1 MNSSTD
7 PQASVLAALI
17 TARHTQQRADH
28 HALPWQAIDLDA
40 AYALQHQQGA
50 ALGWFDAE
58 VPRAWKSGGGTL
70 AGITHAPL
78 PDAGVVGS
86 PADGRHWSLH
96 QRGIE
101 AEVALRLGR
110 SVDAATAATL
120 DRACAEALIDAMC
133 VSIEVVD
140 SRWTDGWSATPTLL
154 RLADLQSHGALVL
167 GAWQP
172 YSARDWAAQV
182 CEVHIGTQ
190 TPQRFVGTH
199 PLGDPAA
206 VLPAWLR
213 HLTREG
219 ATVPAG
225 TVVTTGSWVGLLEA
239 QAGDAVRVAFDGL
252 GEAALQL

>member
-1 MNSSTD
+1 MNSTTD
-7 PQASVLAALI
+7 PLASVLAALI
-17 TARHTQQRADH
+17 TARRTQQRVDH
-28 HALPWQAIDLDA
+28 HLLAWDCIDLDA
-40 AYALQHQQGA
+40 AHALQHRQGA
-50 ALGWFDAE
+50 ALGWFDAD
-58 VPRAWKSGGGTL
+58 VPRTWKSGGGTL
-70 AGITHAPL
+70 ESITHAPL
-78 PDAGVVGS
+78 PDAGVFNS
-86 PADGRHWSLH
+86 PADGRHWPLH
-96 QRGIE
+96 QRGVE

-120 DRACAEALIDAMC
+120 DRAGAEALIDAMC

-140 SRWTDGWSATPTLL
+140 SRWADGWSATPALL

-172 YSARDWAAQV
+172 YSARDWAAQA
-182 CEVHIGTQ
+182 CEVHIGAQ
-190 TPQRFVGTH
+190 APQRFVGTH
-199 PLGDPAA
+199 LLGDPAA

-213 HLTREG
+213 HLSRDG

-239 QAGDAVRVAFDGL
+239 QAGDAVRVVYDGL

>member
-1 MNSSTD
+1 MSSTTD
-7 PQASVLAALI
+7 PLASVLAALI
-17 TARHTQQRADH
+17 TARRTQQRTDH
-28 HALPWQAIDLDA
+28 HPLDWQIIDLEA

-58 VPRAWKSGGGTL
+58 VPRAWKSGGATL

-78 PDAGVVGS
+78 PDAGVVRS
-86 PADGRHWSLH
+86 PADGRHWPLH

-101 AEVALRLGR
+101 AEVALRMGH

-120 DRACAEALIDAMC
+120 DHASAEALIDALC

-140 SRWTDGWSATPTLL
+140 SRWADGWSATPALL

-172 YSARDWAAQV
+172 YVARDWTAQV
-182 CEVHIGTQ
+182 CEVHIGAQ
-190 TPQRFVGTH
+190 ASQRFVGTH

-213 HLTREG
+213 HLTRHG

-239 QAGDAVRVAFDGL
+239 QAGDAVRVVFDGL
-252 GEAALQL
+252 GEATLQL